1 MLYTYLVHH
10 PFSRH
15 HARVWVRIL
24 LTVYG
29 ISWTCRLVRL
39 TVSKRHAQ
47 FREAGALGG
56 VTMQI
61 FDDNVVSFQYTL
73 KNDQGEVIE
82 SSVSQEPLDYLHGHK
97 NIIPGL
103 ERELTGKSVGDT
115 FTATIEPENAYG
127 NYDEELL
134 QTLSRGDFQDV
145 DELEIGM
152 QFEVQ
157 DSSGSGLV
165 TVTKIEGDEITIDG
179 NHPLAGERLVFEIEV
194 VDIREASAEELSH
207 GHPHHPDGHHH

>member
-1 MLYTYLVHH
+1 
-10 PFSRH
+10 
-15 HARVWVRIL
+15 
-24 LTVYG
+24 
-29 ISWTCRLVRL
+29 
-39 TVSKRHAQ
+39 
-47 FREAGALGG
+47 
-56 VTMQI
+56 MQI